1 MKKKIVAV
9 NFEVIED
16 AEKDVK
22 NLEFGPDFFFL
33 NIHFYHY
40 LSLLSWVRSTFSKFW
55 YKIAV
60 FWQNNYLRHTS

>member
-1 MKKKIVAV
+1 MKVIPTEVTGLRLSLNFSTKLKMKKKIVAV

-40 LSLLSWVRSTFSKFW
+40 LSLLS
-55 YKIAV
+55 
-60 FWQNNYLRHTS
+60 

>member
-1 MKKKIVAV
+1 MTGLRLSLNFSTKLKMKKKIVAV

-40 LSLLSWVRSTFSKFW
+40 LSLLS
-55 YKIAV
+55 
-60 FWQNNYLRHTS
+60 

>member
-22 NLEFGPDFFFL
+22 NLEFGPDFF
-33 NIHFYHY
+33 
-40 LSLLSWVRSTFSKFW
+40 S
-55 YKIAV
+55 
-60 FWQNNYLRHTS
+60 